1 MSIFVAVGPHSPI
14 GYNDAVNAKRRELL
28 QLARI
33 PPSAIT
39 ALRLLPPSLMLQL
52 ARIPPSAITVRGD
65 RFAQAR
71 CSWPAFPH
79 RL

>member
-1 MSIFVAVGPHSPI
+1 MQMIVAVGPHSPI
-14 GYNDAVNAKRRELL
+14 GYNPINMTRDELLL

-39 ALRLLPPSLMLQL
+39 EVTEMRYELS
-52 ARIPPSAITVRGD
+52 
-65 RFAQAR
+65 

>member
-1 MSIFVAVGPHSPI
+1 MLQLARIPPSAITAATFTHAST
-14 GYNDAVNAKRRELL
+14 LL

-39 ALRLLPPSLMLQL
+39 PPGKYFIRRQLQL
-52 ARIPPSAITVRGD
+52 ARIPPPAITVETIG
-65 RFAQAR
+65 AVLER